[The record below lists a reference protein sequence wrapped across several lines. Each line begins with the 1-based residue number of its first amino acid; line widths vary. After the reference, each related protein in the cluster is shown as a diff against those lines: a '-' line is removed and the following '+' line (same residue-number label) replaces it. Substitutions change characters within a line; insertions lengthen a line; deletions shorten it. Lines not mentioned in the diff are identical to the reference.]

1 MIFRVVSLGGIFSIA
16 ILVGWRSLRI
26 GVLVS
31 LVSSSLIFSV
41 IFGLSVLGI
50 IIGVIFSVIFCIIFS
65 ILIVVCRFGSIWSRV
80 SKNRSGI

>member
-1 MIFRVVSLGGIFSIA
+1 MIFGVVSLGGIFSIS

-31 LVSSSLIFSV
+31 LVSSSLIFSGFSSSILSIV
-41 IFGLSVLGI
+41 FSIIIFGGW
-50 IIGVIFSVIFCIIFS
+50 IFSCLIIFS
-65 ILIVVCRFGSIWSRV
+65 RFRSCWSRV

>member
-1 MIFRVVSLGGIFSIA
+1 MIFRVVSLGGIFSIS

-31 LVSSSLIFSV
+31 LVSSSLIFSGLSSSILSIV
-41 IFGLSVLGI
+41 FSIIIFGGWISSCL
-50 IIGVIFSVIFCIIFS
+50 IIFS
-65 ILIVVCRFGSIWSRV
+65 RFRSCRGRV